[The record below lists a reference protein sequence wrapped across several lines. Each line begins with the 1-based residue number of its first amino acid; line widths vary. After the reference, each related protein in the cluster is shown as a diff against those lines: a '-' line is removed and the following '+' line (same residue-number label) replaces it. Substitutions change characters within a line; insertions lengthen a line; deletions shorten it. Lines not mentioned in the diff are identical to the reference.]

1 MSKKIMAMVMLV
13 LVIGIAAG
21 GYFYLQQ
28 QQQKTEHI
36 EVPPQPAED
45 DYVAFVRVSDI
56 YYSSNN
62 GKRSKLIALDIV
74 IEVKEE
80 IIETLVKRNAPK
92 IKSEVLKILAT
103 EAYKDIDDQFIL
115 TFINENINKDLDPL
129 LKRVAGADAYSQVYV
144 TKLIIQ

>member
-1 MSKKIMAMVMLV
+1 MSKKIMAMVLLV
-13 LVIGIAAG
+13 LVIGAAAG

-28 QQQKTEHI
+28 QQKAAHI

-62 GKRSKLIALDIV
+62 GKRSKLIAMDIV
-74 IEVKEE
+74 IEVNEE

>member
-1 MSKKIMAMVMLV
+1 LK
-13 LVIGIAAG
+13 
-21 GYFYLQQ
+21 
-28 QQQKTEHI
+28 
-36 EVPPQPAED
+36 
-45 DYVAFVRVSDI
+45 
-56 YYSSNN
+56 SN
-62 GKRSKLIALDIV
+62 
-74 IEVKEE
+74 EE

>member
-1 MSKKIMAMVMLV
+1 MSKKIMAMVLLV

-28 QQQKTEHI
+28 QQKAAHI

-62 GKRSKLIALDIV
+62 GKRSKLIAMDIV
-74 IEVKEE
+74 IEVK
-80 IIETLVKRNAPK
+80 
-92 IKSEVLKILAT
+92 
-103 EAYKDIDDQFIL
+103 
-115 TFINENINKDLDPL
+115 
-129 LKRVAGADAYSQVYV
+129 
-144 TKLIIQ
+144 